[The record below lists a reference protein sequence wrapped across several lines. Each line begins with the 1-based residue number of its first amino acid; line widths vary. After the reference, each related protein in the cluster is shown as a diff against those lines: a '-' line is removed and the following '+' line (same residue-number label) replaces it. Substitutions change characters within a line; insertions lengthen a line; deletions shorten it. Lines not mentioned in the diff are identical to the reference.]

1 MLDRAQRRTSAPA
14 LRAAGLAV
22 ALAFAL
28 GLYLRLADFGSQI
41 VGGDELHSVY
51 VALDRSWSGVLGY
64 YGPEDNSVPYTLYA
78 KGLMQLDALDETTL
92 RLPAIG
98 AGALLI
104 LAPLLFACE
113 IGATAAA
120 IASALLA
127 TSLPAVY
134 YSILARPYAP
144 AALCLLLAVAA
155 WSRWQVES
163 GRRAALAFAGFSA
176 LAVFLHLFCVFP
188 LSPLFAAAL
197 LRGLRDVRFRREAIL
212 ALACTGLAL
221 LAGLGPGLPT
231 LVATRAAK
239 IGGTP
244 FDRAFI
250 SVAFAQLTGH
260 LPALKWLLL
269 ALPIA
274 GLAALQERAPALAR
288 GIALALA
295 AQALAL
301 VATRPEGG
309 AGTWG
314 RYFFLV
320 WPLWLLTAAV
330 GIDAVIS
337 RALRRF
343 AMPLRAGAALA
354 TGLAVALAAPLESRA
369 PLFRLQRNNLR
380 SNKVMLQQLKP
391 LAGESPQTW
400 EVLLARRDRG
410 DVLLVSPYVS
420 SNTGQSAL
428 IALQRRSGMRIEM
441 ADVDVAA
448 LRARGIHYRNVV
460 DPDSADEVTASGA
473 RYLLL
478 DLEAGGD
485 RLRDPIR
492 ARYGEP
498 LAADAAGELYRL
510 RPAPSAAVD

>member
-1 MLDRAQRRTSAPA
+1 MLDRAQRRTGAPA
-14 LRAAGLAV
+14 LRAVGIAI
-22 ALAFAL
+22 AFAL
-28 GLYLRLADFGSQI
+28 GLHLRLADLDSQI

-51 VALDRSWSGVLGY
+51 VALDRSWSDILSY

-98 AGALLI
+98 AGALLM
-104 LAPLLFACE
+104 LAPMLFARE

-120 IASALLA
+120 IAVALLA
-127 TSLPAVY
+127 TSLPAVF

-155 WSRWQVES
+155 WSRWQAGS
-163 GRRAALAFAGFSA
+163 GRRAALGFAAFSA

-188 LSPLFAAAL
+188 LAALFAAAL

-221 LAGLGPGLPT
+221 LAGLGPGLPS

-244 FDRAFI
+244 LDLAFI
-250 SVAFAQLTGH
+250 GVAFDQLTGH

-274 GLAALQERAPALAR
+274 GLAALQARAPALGR
-288 GIALALA
+288 GVALALA

-320 WPLWLLTAAV
+320 WPLWLLATAIGV
-330 GIDAVIS
+330 DAVIATAS
-337 RALRRF
+337 RRGQAARRES
-343 AMPLRAGAALA
+343 
-354 TGLAVALAAPLESRA
+354 VALAAGLALALVPPLASPA
-369 PLFRLQRNNLR
+369 ALFRSKPSNFQSGKAMLQRLPP
-380 SNKVMLQQLKP
+380 SSGAEP
-391 LAGESPQTW
+391 ETW
-400 EVLLARRDRG
+400 RTLLAVADRG
-410 DVLLVSPYVS
+410 DVLLVSPYVWK
-420 SNTGQSAL
+420 NPRWIAL
-428 IALQRRSGMRIEM
+428 GELQRRVEMRIEM
-441 ADVDVAA
+441 ADAR
-448 LRARGIHYRNVV
+448 LSTWRARGVRYRNVV
-460 DPDSADEVTASGA
+460 DLGSADEVTASGA

-510 RPAPSAAVD
+510 HPAPSAAVD

>member
-1 MLDRAQRRTSAPA
+1 
-14 LRAAGLAV
+14 
-22 ALAFAL
+22 
-28 GLYLRLADFGSQI
+28 
-41 VGGDELHSVY
+41 
-51 VALDRSWSGVLGY
+51 
-64 YGPEDNSVPYTLYA
+64 
-78 KGLMQLDALDETTL
+78 MQLDALDETTL

-98 AGALLI
+98 AGALLM
-104 LAPLLFACE
+104 LAPMLFARE

-120 IASALLA
+120 IAVALLA
-127 TSLPAVY
+127 TSLPAVF

-144 AALCLLLAVAA
+144 AALCLLLAVVA
-155 WSRWQVES
+155 WSRWQAGS
-163 GRRAALAFAGFSA
+163 GRRAALGFAAFSA

-188 LSPLFAAAL
+188 LAALFAAAL

-221 LAGLGPGLPT
+221 LAGLGPGLPS

-244 FDRAFI
+244 LDLAFI
-250 SVAFAQLTGH
+250 GVAFDQLTGH

-269 ALPIA
+269 ALPLA
-274 GLAALQERAPALAR
+274 GLAALQARAPALGR
-288 GIALALA
+288 GVALALA

-320 WPLWLLTAAV
+320 WPLWLLATAIGV
-330 GIDAVIS
+330 DAVIS
-337 RALRRF
+337 LRC
-343 AMPLRAGAALA
+343 AGSPCRCGRS
-354 TGLAVALAAPLESRA
+354 TRGLGVALAAPLSRA
-369 PLFRLQRNNLR
+369 LFRLQRNSLR
-380 SNKVMLQQLKP
+380 LKVMLHQLHP
-391 LAGESPQTW
+391 LAGESPRTW
-400 EVLLARRDRG
+400 QVLLARRDRG
-410 DVLLVSPYVS
+410 DVLLVSPYLS

-428 IALQRRSGMRIEM
+428 IALQRRSGMRLEM
-441 ADVDVAA
+441 ADANFAA

-492 ARYGEP
+492 ARDGEP

-510 RPAPSAAVD
+510 HPAPSAAVD